1 MISSEK
7 NPFVEIIADIQ
18 QYRLEWFGEHWTG
31 KLNLQGDK
39 TARIQM
45 LKLPPDN
52 TSSSWIFMMMK
63 NCLEAQYGVL
73 MSSFTFLTGRS
84 LLNGLCDDYWSPVE
98 PENKAELQG

>member
-1 MISSEK
+1 MISCEK
-7 NPFVEIIADIQ
+7 KPFVEIIADIQ

-31 KLNLQGDK
+31 KLKLQGDK
-39 TARIQM
+39 TVGIQMLM
-45 LKLPPDN
+45 LKLPADN

-84 LLNGLCDDYWSPVE
+84 LLNGLCDDY
-98 PENKAELQG
+98 